1 MPLYNKDGTLYR
13 LQGPNPAM
21 KTQQFWNDYKTHNMN
36 WEPQKSQDEAILVP
50 IDSNIKISES
60 FISELEIN
68 QPEIKV
74 VEARPDEIIEK
85 PIKSEINVVEEKI
98 PILEQNSLPKQEI
111 QIPASNSKDNLDD
124 LEKTFIHVLPAIIK
138 NKKDYLYGEEYQ
150 TIEYLKPTSFEGIVL
165 EELDI
170 LMKIWTDTDQFKPG
184 SVLYP
189 KMQGKRW
196 WRIQEVVKKPQGYFL
211 ICAPSDY
218 QPSFDF

>member
-36 WEPQKSQDEAILVP
+36 WEPQKSQDEAVVVP
-50 IDSNIKISES
+50 IETNIKISES
-60 FISELEIN
+60 FISELEIT

-74 VEARPDEIIEK
+74 VESRSSETTEK
-85 PIKSEINVVEEKI
+85 PVISEISVVEEKPNI
-98 PILEQNSLPKQEI
+98 VEQKTLPKQEI
-111 QIPASNSKDNLDD
+111 KSNQPVQTELND

-165 EELDI
+165 EHLDI
-170 LMKIWTDTDQFKPG
+170 FLKIWTDTDQFGAG

-196 WRIQEVVKKPQGYFL
+196 WRIQEVAKQPQGYFI

-218 QPSFDF
+218 QPSFDL